1 MADNKKITPL
11 NVPKVKRG
19 VKGALTPGEQPE
31 KEQTPIEK
39 VISRELTKIVE
50 DINFD
55 AKFESIKTA
64 IESRQSEHLLPI
76 LEKINDKLN
85 PILGALY
92 GVSNVNDNTNPNA
105 LLSKLGNL
113 DPKLTMFGPIDSMLK
128 SIYEL
133 LTAQINNKSSYK
145 LEDLAIAVSA
155 EIAKFLKEIDNRP
168 TLENLTKTLKDMKSS
183 ILSNSSAE
191 NINRIYSQLE
201 VISNLL
207 SNNKTI
213 DYTVAI
219 SDVATKIN
227 SIANAISSS
236 NSAENKDDSK
246 LLSIL
251 NGISSAISTMS
262 KATSENIAQSTN
274 VLKEVSGKLDL
285 INTETT
291 VVDNSLLIDELKS
304 IKQILI
310 DDIVAN
316 YKQKPN
322 IIDYSDAL
330 NSINESIK
338 NIVASNNNVQ
348 NVENNQINS
357 TTVNELKSISESIT
371 NLASSIV
378 TNNSAVTELQNI
390 NNAISELSTTITNS
404 SSITEIANKLTEI
417 TEKMSIENINTNISS
432 IEQSIN
438 NLSSSISTISEINT
452 SISSV
457 NESITE
463 LNKIVSNNTQNFT
476 ESIKQ
481 SVNEQINLMTENI
494 SSINTAVEHI
504 SNIESNITQLSNLVN
519 SFSDVIT
526 NSNISQIENI
536 SNSIKD
542 SISNIITENNST
554 MNSLMNE
561 FTQSIET
568 SIQSI
573 TSNLSNL
580 TNIDNSSV
588 VSEISNSLTTVS
600 NTLNELTS
608 NVTKLTNASN
618 TNIANINDSVK
629 SISTAIQNVSN
640 IDKSIDNAFTS
651 FSQSLN
657 EYMSNVTNSSVMT
670 EISNSLSSVSSV
682 LNNLSTTLNEVSNSS
697 VINDVKNSISEI
709 INSINNVN
717 NQTSIVESI
726 NSIAQTVDSH
736 ISEIVSNLTNIDNS
750 SVVSEISNSLTTVSN
765 TLNELTSNV
774 TKLTNASN
782 TNIANINDSV
792 KSISTA
798 IQNVSNIDKSIDNAF
813 TSFSQSLN
821 EYMSNVTNSSISEI
835 KTSINNISTTI
846 QDTLTNI
853 TNNILSNIVES
864 IQYISKGIN
873 TDLRKS
879 LNDISS
885 NISAIKDKVILV
897 KLPESNIENYDSII
911 ESINDNTNSIIDIIS
926 EKFNDIIDPIKKL
939 VNTNDFNLRT
949 AQIIDAV
956 TSYMREK
963 EVNTT
968 ALQYNVNINAS
979 GLDKDTVE
987 ALIDLSKISTDSN
1000 DYLENLDNILS
1011 SLSNFEILNDI
1022 ELDNKNIEN
1031 IVDSINTLSGIKL
1044 VEDAFNPFSVDC
1056 LKYFIDTLGSI
1067 DLSTLNQFDEDSLKS
1082 ISIITDTLSS
1092 FSNLKLENF
1101 NQNIQSL
1108 NVDEFVKLL
1117 NTLKDIPVYDKEDKT
1132 TMTAISDLFSAI
1144 SSISG
1149 FDNNKFEDLS
1159 SNLRKMIRLTEKPTM
1174 FTKLKISDR
1183 GLIHIL
1189 MHNIGE
1195 IAAETEQTF
1204 DNTKNIGKMLNLI
1217 CSISQYDPKSFDNL
1231 KYISYILAVITSKDE
1246 SYLYKAFKNIEE
1258 IGGIISGWDAKNSPV
1273 LLMGNQLKLINSLSS
1288 KIKLKDV
1295 SSLAVKSTIA
1305 WGAMYSLAKMFNY
1318 LKEVSEL
1325 SKNTEEYIKTINTAL
1340 VGINSIDIDK
1350 LSKLDKAIKSM
1361 IVSSYYLKALASIP
1375 AKEIDISKNV
1385 KALSNVI
1392 AQINNI
1398 EEIKNTKNLESIKE
1412 SLKYLSSINMML
1424 AVVGVTMPLA
1434 YLGAFAIETEVTIL
1448 NKVIG
1453 KLNEGITAIDK
1464 NVEKNLNSFATIV
1477 VAASGLLLF
1486 GAFIGGYVLD
1496 NFGDILGF
1504 TAALSVFILSTIG
1517 AFNLATRGMEEA
1529 SINANEFAK
1538 LLLISGGIMLLGG
1551 TIMTLYAPL
1560 VLGALAFS
1568 VTLGA
1573 FILLTIGAFNL
1584 ASRNID
1590 SSTKTAEDLVVLVG
1604 MAAGIMLIGGTL
1616 FALYPWLMATTLMFG
1631 VYLTAFVVGITYL
1644 FNWAGGLVDDATSG
1658 AEKFAHLVAV
1668 ASISLLLG
1676 GFLFMVYPW
1685 MMLTTLLIGTYLTAF
1700 VVGVTFLFNMVGGS
1714 LDEAVSAAD
1723 KFAILVGISALSLCL
1738 GGFLFQKYPWM
1749 MLTTLLFGVYLA
1761 AFVGAVV
1768 FTFGLASK
1776 FIERAEIDALNFAK
1790 VVGISAATMLIGGLF
1805 MLIPGMPLATLAF
1818 TGLFILFM
1826 STTLLAYSL
1835 ASKSIQNAKETA
1847 IGFGIVVL
1855 LTSAALLIGGGML
1868 LAYPGLDIACLEFA
1882 GLAALFITTFGVSIW
1897 ALSKIDAKSL
1907 ATGEIALAG
1916 IAVLIAGFGYAFT
1929 FVAEAMQIMSQ
1940 VNDPLKQLAL
1950 MSDVFIA
1957 IGTTVAVL
1965 AAVSAIPGV
1974 AIALAIGE
1982 ALLAG
1987 IEVLIWGMGKAM
1999 SSIAQSMADLDKIKN
2014 FDSDIVKEAI
2024 AGYVSIIPSLLP
2036 LANPILVIKMMAI
2049 RQSVSAMSEAIM
2061 DIATSV
2067 KHACDLKTS
2076 DGRSLT
2082 PSDFTLAAQNVKSV
2096 VTILGRSLIDVY
2108 KENKDIFSAGN
2119 IGDLLGMDTPF
2130 SKVAKSCSTMGQLIT
2145 DISAGVKD
2153 FAELRMPIYDDNGQL
2168 KGYRTMNDS
2177 DFENAA
2183 KSVEKV
2189 VTCLGSALIN
2199 VYKESPDMFT
2209 WELIGDNPF
2218 AIVSKSCSTL
2228 GQLITDISAGVKDFA
2243 ELRMPIYDD
2252 NGQIKGYRTMTDT
2265 DFENAAISVSKVI
2278 TCLSAALIDVYNS
2291 NPELFTDPSLWHT
2304 DADKTP
2310 FGMVTKALSG
2320 VGTLIKDSAIGI
2332 KEIAGMEVDF
2342 STLEGPDGKVSKI
2355 ISIIARSIMD
2365 VYDANPEL
2373 FEDDSF
2379 WHTDPQKT
2387 PFGMVMQCLNTLAP
2401 FVKSAASSIND
2412 ISKMSFKAS
2421 DLAENGEIYLKT
2433 NRLVGVIPKAI
2444 IDLIKG
2450 SYGEYLTDDDYI
2462 ETYENMSKMYNHF
2475 SKIISSAASAYNTV
2489 LKLDFKDSSIDIIN
2503 QLMWKM
2509 LKALPETII
2518 GELNRNKEFYSNT
2531 SQLDNAIDAFEMYN
2545 DVINQVAKAYNSIIK
2560 SLDKIGV
2567 SGNDTGV
2574 IDTITNNLN
2583 TMISKLST
2591 AIKLDTVSLDAASVN
2606 TFTENISKY
2615 SSAIDQLAKTYSLV
2629 PEDLTKYD
2637 NVVKAIEGVNFKIAE
2652 IQNLEA
2658 FEREQQSLEKYIIT
2672 LNNLDL
2678 TKVEA
2683 LSNLMSI
2690 MNELATKLGALD
2702 NFTATLNDKISVT
2715 LSNLANQI
2723 KVSGDII
2730 NKADNMQKQ
2739 RHEAI
2744 KASIKEIQSIMDQ
2757 KLIVEV
2763 NHNEIQSNGGDFFMD
2778 SYDSGN
2784 VDNGNRETP
2793 AENNKPSIFERASNS
2808 ITNFFG
2814 GNNSSTSKKNTSNV
2828 AHHTTGGIDYDR
2840 LRTVIMEAITQAS
2853 GSGIDIN
2860 RR

>member
-11 NVPKVKRG
+11 NVSKVKRG

-64 IESRQSEHLLPI
+64 IESRHSESLLPV

-85 PILGALY
+85 PILGVLY
-92 GVSNVNDNTNPNA
+92 GVSNVDDNTNTSA

-113 DPKLTMFGPIDSMLK
+113 NPKLTMF
-128 SIYEL
+128 
-133 LTAQINNKSSYK
+133 SS
-145 LEDLAIAVSA
+145 V
-155 EIAKFLKEIDNRP
+155 
-168 TLENLTKTLKDMKSS
+168 
-183 ILSNSSAE
+183 
-191 NINRIYSQLE
+191 
-201 VISNLL
+201 
-207 SNNKTI
+207 
-213 DYTVAI
+213 
-219 SDVATKIN
+219 
-227 SIANAISSS
+227 
-236 NSAENKDDSK
+236 
-246 LLSIL
+246 
-251 NGISSAISTMS
+251 
-262 KATSENIAQSTN
+262 
-274 VLKEVSGKLDL
+274 
-285 INTETT
+285 
-291 VVDNSLLIDELKS
+291 NSLLES
-304 IKQILI
+304 IYDILI
-310 DDIVAN
+310 AKEKSESSNKHGDSAIVMSAKKAN
-316 YKQKPN
+316 Y
-322 IIDYSDAL
+322 D
-330 NSINESIK
+330 
-338 NIVASNNNVQ
+338 
-348 NVENNQINS
+348 
-357 TTVNELKSISESIT
+357 
-371 NLASSIV
+371 
-378 TNNSAVTELQNI
+378 
-390 NNAISELSTTITNS
+390 
-404 SSITEIANKLTEI
+404 
-417 TEKMSIENINTNISS
+417 
-432 IEQSIN
+432 
-438 NLSSSISTISEINT
+438 
-452 SISSV
+452 
-457 NESITE
+457 
-463 LNKIVSNNTQNFT
+463 F
-476 ESIKQ
+476 
-481 SVNEQINLMTENI
+481 
-494 SSINTAVEHI
+494 
-504 SNIESNITQLSNLVN
+504 
-519 SFSDVIT
+519 
-526 NSNISQIENI
+526 
-536 SNSIKD
+536 
-542 SISNIITENNST
+542 
-554 MNSLMNE
+554 
-561 FTQSIET
+561 
-568 SIQSI
+568 
-573 TSNLSNL
+573 
-580 TNIDNSSV
+580 
-588 VSEISNSLTTVS
+588 
-600 NTLNELTS
+600 
-608 NVTKLTNASN
+608 
-618 TNIANINDSVK
+618 
-629 SISTAIQNVSN
+629 
-640 IDKSIDNAFTS
+640 
-651 FSQSLN
+651 
-657 EYMSNVTNSSVMT
+657 
-670 EISNSLSSVSSV
+670 
-682 LNNLSTTLNEVSNSS
+682 
-697 VINDVKNSISEI
+697 
-709 INSINNVN
+709 
-717 NQTSIVESI
+717 
-726 NSIAQTVDSH
+726 
-736 ISEIVSNLTNIDNS
+736 
-750 SVVSEISNSLTTVSN
+750 
-765 TLNELTSNV
+765 
-774 TKLTNASN
+774 
-782 TNIANINDSV
+782 
-792 KSISTA
+792 
-798 IQNVSNIDKSIDNAF
+798 
-813 TSFSQSLN
+813 
-821 EYMSNVTNSSISEI
+821 
-835 KTSINNISTTI
+835 
-846 QDTLTNI
+846 
-853 TNNILSNIVES
+853 
-864 IQYISKGIN
+864 
-873 TDLRKS
+873 
-879 LNDISS
+879 
-885 NISAIKDKVILV
+885 
-897 KLPESNIENYDSII
+897 II
-911 ESINDNTNSIIDIIS
+911 ESINDSTNSIIDIIS
-926 EKFNDIIDPIKKL
+926 EKTDDIIDPIKKL

-949 AQIIDAV
+949 AQIIDAINPS
-956 TSYMREK
+956 TK
-963 EVNTT
+963 DVNTK
-968 ALQYNVNINAS
+968 ALQYDININAS

-987 ALIDLSKISTDSN
+987 ALIDLSKISTDST
-1000 DYLENLDNILS
+1000 DYLENLNNVLS

-1044 VEDAFNPFSVDC
+1044 VEDTFNPFSVDC

-1082 ISIITDTLSS
+1082 IFIITDTLNS

-1101 NQNIQSL
+1101 NQNIQSI
-1108 NVDEFVKLL
+1108 NVEEFVKLL

-1246 SYLYKAFKNIEE
+1246 PYLYKAFKNIEE
-1258 IGGIISGWDAKNSPV
+1258 IGGVISGWDAKNSPV

-1325 SKNTEEYIKTINTAL
+1325 SKNVEEYIKNINTAL
-1340 VGINSIDIDK
+1340 IGINSIDIDK
-1350 LSKLDKAIKSM
+1350 LSKLDEAIKSM

-1392 AQINNI
+1392 AQINSI

-1464 NVEKNLNSFATIV
+1464 NAEKNLNSFATIV

-1496 NFGDILGF
+1496 HFGDILGF
-1504 TAALSVFILSTIG
+1504 TAALSVFILSTVG
-1517 AFNLATRGMEEA
+1517 AFNLATRGMKEA

-1568 VTLGA
+1568 VALGA
-1573 FILLTIGAFNL
+1573 FILLTVGAFNL

-1604 MAAGIMLIGGTL
+1604 MAAGVMLIGGTL

-1685 MMLTTLLIGTYLTAF
+1685 MMLTTLLFGTYLTAF

-1749 MLTTLLFGVYLA
+1749 MLTTLLFGAYLA

-1790 VVGISAATMLIGGLF
+1790 IVGISAATMLIGGLF
-1805 MLIPGMPLATLAF
+1805 MLIPGMPLAVLEFAGIFVLFLGITLF
-1818 TGLFILFM
+1818 
-1826 STTLLAYSL
+1826 AYAL
-1835 ASKSIQNAKETA
+1835 ASKHIKNAKEAA
-1847 IGFGIVVL
+1847 IGFGVVVL
-1855 LTSAALLIGGGML
+1855 LTSAALLIGGGIL
-1868 LAYPGLDIACLEFA
+1868 LAYPGLDIECLKFA
-1882 GLAALFITTFGVSIW
+1882 GISALFIAIFGVAIW
-1897 ALSKIDAKSL
+1897 LLGKIKKKDL
-1907 ATGEIALAG
+1907 IQGELALAG
-1916 IAVLIAGFGYAFT
+1916 IAVLIGGFGYAFT
-1929 FVAEAMQIMSQ
+1929 FVAEAMDMMSKVKDPWTQLGIMGT
-1940 VNDPLKQLAL
+1940 VFAAMVAL
-1950 MSDVFIA
+1950 VVGVVALTTTTGGIGAAAIA
-1957 IGTTVAVL
+1957 
-1965 AAVSAIPGV
+1965 AAEGLIAGV
-1974 AIALAIGE
+1974 A
-1982 ALLAG
+1982 G
-1987 IEVLIWGMGKAM
+1987 IIWLVGKAM
-1999 SSIAQSMADLDKIKN
+1999 SAIAQSMADLDKVKD
-2014 FDSDIVKEAI
+2014 FDSENVVKAI
-2024 AGYVSIIPSLLP
+2024 SNYISLIPELMP
-2036 LANPILVIKMMAI
+2036 LASPEILISMLAVKS
-2049 RQSVSAMSEAIM
+2049 SVGSMSEAILA
-2061 DIATSV
+2061 IATSV
-2067 KHACDLKTS
+2067 KAVCDLKTE
-2076 DGRSLT
+2076 DGRQLT
-2082 PSDFTLAAQNVKSV
+2082 SSDFTLAAENVKSV
-2096 VTILGRSLIDVY
+2096 VTILGRSLIDIY
-2108 KENKDIFSAGN
+2108 KENEDMFSAGT

-2130 SKVAKSCSTMGQLIT
+2130 SRVAKSCSTMGQLIT

-2153 FAELRMPIYDDNGQL
+2153 FAELRMPIYDENGKL
-2168 KGYRTMNDS
+2168 KGYREMTEK
-2177 DFENAA
+2177 DFENAGN
-2183 KSVEKV
+2183 SIGQV

-2199 VYKESPDMFT
+2199 IYKEKPEMFT

-2218 AIVSKSCSTL
+2218 AMVSKSCSTM

-2243 ELRMPIYDD
+2243 ELRMPIYDE
-2252 NGQIKGYRTMTDT
+2252 NGKIKGYREMNTA
-2265 DFENAAISVSKVI
+2265 DFINAGINIGLVL
-2278 TCLSAALIDVYNS
+2278 TCLANAIMAVYNDP
-2291 NPELFTDPSLWHT
+2291 NNKNMFTDPSNWHT
-2304 DADKTP
+2304 SADKTP
-2310 FGMVTKALSG
+2310 FGMVTKAMGG
-2320 VGTLIKDSAIGI
+2320 VGTLVKDGAAAI
-2332 KEIAGMEVDF
+2332 KEIADMKVDF
-2342 STLEGPDGKVSKI
+2342 KDLEGENGKVAKI
-2355 ISIIARSIMD
+2355 VSILASSIMD
-2365 VYDANPEL
+2365 VYNKHPEL
-2373 FEDDSF
+2373 FTDDSF
-2379 WHTDPQKT
+2379 WHNDPQKT
-2387 PFGMVMQCLNTLAP
+2387 PFGMVMQCLNTLIP

-2489 LKLDFKDSSIDIIN
+2489 LKLDFKDSSIDVIN
-2503 QLMWKM
+2503 QSMWKM

-2545 DVINQVAKAYNSIIK
+2545 DIINQVAKAYNSIIK

-2567 SGNDTGV
+2567 SGTDTSV

-2606 TFTENISKY
+2606 TFVENISKY

-2637 NVVKAIEGVNFKIAE
+2637 NVIKAIEGVNFKIAE

-2658 FEREQQSLEKYIIT
+2658 FEREQQSLEKYIVT

-2702 NFTATLNDKISVT
+2702 NFTAVLNDKISVT

-2723 KVSGDII
+2723 KASGDII
-2730 NKADNMQKQ
+2730 NKADNLQKQ

-2784 VDNGNRETP
+2784 FNNRNKETP
-2793 AENNKPSIFERASNS
+2793 VENNKPSFFERASDS
-2808 ITNFFG
+2808 IHNFFG
-2814 GNNSSTSKKNTSNV
+2814 GNNSSTSKKNKSNV
-2828 AHHTTGGIDYDR
+2828 THPHNIAGGIDYDR
-2840 LRTVIMEAITQAS
+2840 LRTVIMEAIIQAK